1 MATLYFREMKR
12 SYDKETSARKTK
24 YTFSLVIFSDQIPRG
39 KKKKMLNNATRI
51 NIIPIRHNSSNYPCV
66 VEPSIFI

>member
-51 NIIPIRHNSSNYPCV
+51 IRIRHNSSNYPCV